1 LGRVLPQRR
10 LRERGEVARRVGLQ
24 LRDGRRNR
32 VQVHVQ
38 QCERL
43 VRRERQH
50 AREHPEEDHSE
61 RVDVA
66 RRADGLGA
74 GLLG

>member
-1 LGRVLPQRR
+1 L
-10 LRERGEVARRVGLQ
+10 EI
-24 LRDGRRNR
+24 RDGRRNR
-32 VQVHVQ
+32 VPVHVQ

-50 AREHPEEDHSE
+50 AREHPEEDHPE

-66 RRADGLGA
+66 RRADRLGA
-74 GLLG
+74 GLFG